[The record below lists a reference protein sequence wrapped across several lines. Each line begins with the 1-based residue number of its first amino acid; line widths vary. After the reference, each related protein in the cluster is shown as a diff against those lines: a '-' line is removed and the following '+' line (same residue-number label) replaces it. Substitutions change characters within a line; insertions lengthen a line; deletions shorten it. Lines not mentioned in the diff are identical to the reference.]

1 MNYVEPCLLR
11 ASVSVETLES
21 LKAELPGVLHTVLP
35 SLLDEALARG
45 DALPQDGAN
54 LVVQAFR
61 EELPQALQ
69 KLLPEML
76 PDLLAEAKKGT
87 TTGDGDGG
95 APAPSLT
102 QEMLKDTMDQC
113 LDEKWLT
120 TRQGQQ
126 EDFDKV
132 VQIASTAQLKKYLD
146 KHKEVQQSV
155 EALTKQVEALTQMH
169 AQAGKTEQVRFQTL
183 DGAVRSRIEVVET
196 NVKSR
201 IDLLSSDMVEKFQ
214 ATETTQAR
222 LDVYVAKFEGL
233 VEKLEAV
240 PGRFTTATDRMEGI
254 IRERATSVQGDLNKM
269 AGEVSH
275 ANREHTGLV
284 RRLTASTDSLQAT
297 VANMG
302 AAMSQPTRAGLQ
314 KVSTSS
320 RTWLRK
326 WPPRRRRRTR
336 LSRSCRTGLFHR
348 HRPRLLLGNTQQQD
362 LLRPRRPHRRPP

>member
-1 MNYVEPCLLR
+1 MRPWRE
-11 ASVSVETLES
+11 ATLCQ
-21 LKAELPGVLHTVLP
+21 
-35 SLLDEALARG
+35 
-45 DALPQDGAN
+45 QDGAN

-240 PGRFTTATDRMEGI
+240 PGRFTTATDRMERI